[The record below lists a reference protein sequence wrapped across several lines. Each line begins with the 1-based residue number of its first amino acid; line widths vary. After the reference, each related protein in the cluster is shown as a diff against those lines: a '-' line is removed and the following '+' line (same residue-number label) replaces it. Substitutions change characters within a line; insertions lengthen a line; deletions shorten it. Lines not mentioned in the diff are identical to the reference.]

1 MIELLRG
8 HLLRGTTLSF
18 PRVRGNQKGASPV
31 CGGTRR
37 GHPPR
42 VGELE
47 GAGAAPAPLTPRRFD
62 QSRFFAAYE

>member
-18 PRVRGNQKGASPV
+18 PRVRGNQKGASP
-31 CGGTRR
+31 RA
-37 GHPPR
+37 
-42 VGELE
+42 GELE